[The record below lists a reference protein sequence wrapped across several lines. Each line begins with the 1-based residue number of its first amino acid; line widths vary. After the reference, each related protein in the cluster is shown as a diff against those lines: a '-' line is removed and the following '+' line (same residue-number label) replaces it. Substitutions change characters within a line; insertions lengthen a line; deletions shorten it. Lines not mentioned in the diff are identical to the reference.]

1 MYEIISEGQIVSL
14 CDKPRYIKAK
24 PSTGCLVEAT
34 KEDAQGVSAGG
45 KSYNLPGH
53 TEITVTTYDEAADT
67 TETVPAPVADVR
79 EVDGGE
85 VAFRESVRIGEN
97 EVKLEETSDT
107 ALAGL
112 MATTDLY
119 EELLNKGVLD

>member
-14 CDKPRYIKAK
+14 CDKPCFIKLK
-24 PSTGCLVEAT
+24 PSTGCFIEAT
-34 KEDAQGVSAGG
+34 AEDEQGVSAGG
-45 KSYNLPGH
+45 KPYNLSGH
-53 TEITVTTYDEAADT
+53 TEITVITYDEE
-67 TETVPAPVADVR
+67 TETSETIPAPVADVR

-85 VAFRESVRIGEN
+85 VAFKEGVRINDN
-97 EVKLEETSDT
+97 EVKIEETNDT

-119 EELLNKGVLD
+119 EELLNKGVL

>member
-14 CDKPRYIKAK
+14 CDKPRYIKVK
-24 PSTGCLVEAT
+24 PSTGCYIEAT
-34 KEDAQGVSAGG
+34 AEDAQGVSASG
-45 KSYNLPGH
+45 KPFNLSGH
-53 TEITVTTYDEAADT
+53 TEITVTNYDEET
-67 TETVPAPVADVR
+67 ETSETVPAPVADVR

-85 VAFRESVRIGEN
+85 VAFKEGVRIN
-97 EVKLEETSDT
+97 DNKIKIDETNDT

-119 EELLNKGVLD
+119 EELLNKGVL

>member
-14 CDKPRYIKAK
+14 CDKPRYIKLK
-24 PSTGCLVEAT
+24 PSTGCFIEAT
-34 KEDAQGVSAGG
+34 AEDAQGVSAGG
-45 KSYNLPGH
+45 KAYNLSGH
-53 TEITVTTYDEAADT
+53 TEITVTNYDEE
-67 TETVPAPVADVR
+67 TETSETDPAPVAVVR

-85 VAFRESVRIGEN
+85 VAFREGARIGEN
-97 EVKLEETSDT
+97 EVKLGETNDT

-119 EELLNKGVLD
+119 EQLLDKGVLD

>member
-14 CDKPRYIKAK
+14 CDKPRYIKVK
-24 PSTGCLVEAT
+24 PSTGCYIEAT
-34 KEDAQGVSAGG
+34 AEDAQGVSAGG
-45 KSYNLPGH
+45 KPYNLAGH
-53 TEITVTTYDEAADT
+53 TEITVTNYDEET
-67 TETVPAPVADVR
+67 ETSETVPAPVADVR

-85 VAFRESVRIGEN
+85 VAFKEGARINDN
-97 EVKLEETSDT
+97 EVKIEETSDT

-119 EELLNKGVLD
+119 EELLNKGVID

>member
-14 CDKPRYIKAK
+14 CDNPRYIKVK
-24 PSTGCLVEAT
+24 PSTGCFIEAT
-34 KEDAQGVSAGG
+34 AEEAQGVSAGG
-45 KSYNLPGH
+45 KPYNLFGH
-53 TEITVTTYDEAADT
+53 TEITVTNYDEET
-67 TETVPAPVADVR
+67 ETSETVPAPVADVR

-85 VAFRESVRIGEN
+85 VAFKEGVRMGKN
-97 EVKLEETSDT
+97 EVKIDETNDT

-119 EELLNKGVLD
+119 EELLNKGVL

>member
-14 CDKPRYIKAK
+14 CDKPRFIKVK
-24 PSTGCLVEAT
+24 PSTGCFIEAT
-34 KEDAQGVSAGG
+34 VEDAQGVSAGG
-45 KSYNLPGH
+45 KPYNLSGH
-53 TEITVTTYDEAADT
+53 TEITVTNYDEET
-67 TETVPAPVADVR
+67 ETSETVPAPVADVR
-79 EVDGGE
+79 EVDSGE
-85 VAFRESVRIGEN
+85 VAFKEGVRIGKN
-97 EVKLEETSDT
+97 EVKIEETSDT